1 MNFLESYLKVMN
13 QIAELLCINNA
24 PGFQGAHGFI
34 DFGPYVILNFNNFRS
49 FPTVYKLLRSSN
61 FFFYEDNITKST
73 VS

>member
-34 DFGPYVILNFNNFRS
+34 DFGP
-49 FPTVYKLLRSSN
+49 
-61 FFFYEDNITKST
+61 
-73 VS
+73 